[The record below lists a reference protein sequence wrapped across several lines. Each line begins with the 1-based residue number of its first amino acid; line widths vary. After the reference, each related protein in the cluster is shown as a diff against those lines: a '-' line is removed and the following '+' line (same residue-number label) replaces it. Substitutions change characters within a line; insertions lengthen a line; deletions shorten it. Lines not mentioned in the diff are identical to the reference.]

1 MFLGY
6 GRVALAVTIAV
17 AVVGLGTSELDPAIA
32 TTRVAGLPAD
42 PAEISRLPVFS
53 PAISQQVI
61 GRIMT
66 LIAAMQA
73 LLGGVA
79 VVTQLAAASM
89 SIQERLRELSVL
101 HAVGTSTP
109 TTSRFDCSGRA
120 SPSLSKTTS

>member
-1 MFLGY
+1 MERWRAAGHL
-6 GRVALAVTIAV
+6 VP
-17 AVVGLGTSELDPAIA
+17 DIA

-73 LLGGVA
+73 LLGRGRRGHPAGGGVD
-79 VVTQLAAASM
+79 VDPGAA
-89 SIQERLRELSVL
+89 QELSVL
-101 HAVGTSTP
+101 HAVAC
-109 TTSRFDCSGRA
+109 TTA
-120 SPSLSKTTS
+120 QW

>member
-1 MFLGY
+1 MFLDY

-61 GRIMT
+61 G
-66 LIAAMQA
+66 LIRRA
-73 LLGGVA
+73 L
-79 VVTQLAAASM
+79 
-89 SIQERLRELSVL
+89 
-101 HAVGTSTP
+101 
-109 TTSRFDCSGRA
+109 
-120 SPSLSKTTS
+120 